1 MLETATYL
9 VTKEIAIR
17 SGLVDSRYRIA
28 DGRFVLNNRDLSRVR
43 FEPDEYINGLEG
55 VEKVTPERA
64 KTLIRQNNFAIG
76 LEVVEPVVEE
86 QQETAIVDDVENAN
100 QGDETPIE
108 ENENHEQQ
116 ENPEQQE
123 NTETETIDESEVG
136 DVEDILGGGTQ
147 QEENTETEQQNQ
159 EEE

>member
-76 LEVVEPVVEE
+76 LEVVEE
-86 QQETAIVDDVENAN
+86 QQETEIVDNAENAN
-100 QGDETPIE
+100 QDNEMPIE
-108 ENENHEQQ
+108 ENENSVQQ
-116 ENPEQQE
+116 
-123 NTETETIDESEVG
+123 
-136 DVEDILGGGTQ
+136 
-147 QEENTETEQQNQ
+147 ENTETEQQNQ

>member
-43 FEPDEYINGLEG
+43 FEPDEYIKGLEG

-76 LEVVEPVVEE
+76 LEVEEPVVEK
-86 QQETAIVDDVENAN
+86 QQET
-100 QGDETPIE
+100 QIE
-108 ENENHEQQ
+108 ENENSEQQ
-116 ENPEQQE
+116 
-123 NTETETIDESEVG
+123 
-136 DVEDILGGGTQ
+136 
-147 QEENTETEQQNQ
+147 ENTETEQQNQ

>member
-86 QQETAIVDDVENAN
+86 QQETAI
-100 QGDETPIE
+100 E
-108 ENENHEQQ
+108 ENENS
-116 ENPEQQE
+116 EQQE
-123 NTETETIDESEVG
+123 NTETETIDGSEVG
-136 DVEDILGGGTQ
+136 DVEDILGVGTQ
-147 QEENTETEQQNQ
+147 QEENTEIEQQNQ

>member
-43 FEPDEYINGLEG
+43 FEPDEYVNGLEG

-76 LEVVEPVVEE
+76 LEVVEE
-86 QQETAIVDDVENAN
+86 QQETAIVDDAENAK
-100 QGDETPIE
+100 QGDETPIK
-108 ENENHEQQ
+108 ENENSEQR
-116 ENPEQQE
+116 
-123 NTETETIDESEVG
+123 
-136 DVEDILGGGTQ
+136 
-147 QEENTETEQQNQ
+147 EENTETEQQKQ

>member
-55 VEKVTPERA
+55 VEKVTRERA

-76 LEVVEPVVEE
+76 LEIVEPVVEE
-86 QQETAIVDDVENAN
+86 QQETAIVDDAENAN
-100 QGDETPIE
+100 QGDETPID
-108 ENENHEQQ
+108 ENENSEK
-116 ENPEQQE
+116 QE

-147 QEENTETEQQNQ
+147 QEENTETEQQKQ

>member
-1 MLETATYL
+1 
-9 VTKEIAIR
+9 
-17 SGLVDSRYRIA
+17 
-28 DGRFVLNNRDLSRVR
+28 VR

-76 LEVVEPVVEE
+76 LEIEAPVVEE
-86 QQETAIVDDVENAN
+86 QQENAN

-108 ENENHEQQ
+108 ENESSEQQ
-116 ENPEQQE
+116 ENAE
-123 NTETETIDESEVG
+123 N
-136 DVEDILGGGTQ
+136 
-147 QEENTETEQQNQ
+147 EQQNQ